1 MAGVLRMG
9 ALAQGILN
17 RIKLY
22 RKVTSGVTKTTK
34 GDFIFKKCSHSL
46 FTLKKNQIFFSK
58 ALK

>member
-46 FTLKKNQIFFSK
+46 FILKKIKSSFRR
-58 ALK
+58 L